1 MPETALYAVAGRP
14 ILHSLSPELFAA
26 GFRAAGI
33 DALYTRLAVE
43 NAGEIKLL
51 ADALDLAGVNV
62 TSPFKESILPFL
74 DAISPEAR
82 KIGAVNTIVRKSG
95 RLIGHNTDPDGVIG
109 ALAAR
114 GINPAGRKALV
125 LGAGGAGRAAAYG
138 LLRENSRV
146 TIINRTPDRAEGAAR
161 MLGCA
166 WLGPEMLDDAV
177 RDAEIIVSCRSAAGH
192 PFDPGL
198 LRPGHVV
205 LDARYQG
212 SRLAEEAASR
222 GALVVPGTDWLLFQA
237 AAGFALL
244 TGHRGPIEEM
254 RKALTDHRP
263 RRRRK
268 AIALAGFM
276 GSGKTSLG
284 MRLAGKENKRFI
296 DTDALVESTAGMS
309 VADIFAR
316 RGEAKFRAMEKEA
329 VLGLDFAADTV
340 ISLGGGAV
348 LDPEVRAAVKA
359 RAVTFWIY
367 ADPVKSAAG
376 LSPGSRPLLDQNP
389 SPADIAALFKT
400 RIPAYAAAADA
411 VVVNGVGTTDLE
423 TVAQRIEY
431 EIRHILPS

>member
-1 MPETALYAVAGRP
+1 
-14 ILHSLSPELFAA
+14 
-26 GFRAAGI
+26 
-33 DALYTRLAVE
+33 
-43 NAGEIKLL
+43 
-51 ADALDLAGVNV
+51 
-62 TSPFKESILPFL
+62 
-74 DAISPEAR
+74 
-82 KIGAVNTIVRKSG
+82 
-95 RLIGHNTDPDGVIG
+95 
-109 ALAAR
+109 
-114 GINPAGRKALV
+114 
-125 LGAGGAGRAAAYG
+125 
-138 LLRENSRV
+138 
-146 TIINRTPDRAEGAAR
+146 
-161 MLGCA
+161 
-166 WLGPEMLDDAV
+166 MLDDAV

-244 TGHRGPIEEM
+244 TGHRGPIDEM